1 MKFCKRCGSRID
13 ENAIFCQN
21 CGERVNG
28 DGPTVDYG
36 FGGGYNTFGGY
47 GYQPFYDNTPSMAV
61 AVLSFM
67 FWQAGLIMWFFFR
80 RSRPG
85 KARSAIKGLLS
96 SACVGM
102 PIIGAVLWV
111 IWKNDDTK
119 RDLAKVASIS
129 ALVGAGFYALIILL
143 SVVLTLTGAVDAGL
157 YASLPIA

>member
-1 MKFCKRCGSRID
+1 
-13 ENAIFCQN
+13 
-21 CGERVNG
+21 
-28 DGPTVDYG
+28 
-36 FGGGYNTFGGY
+36 
-47 GYQPFYDNTPSMAV
+47 
-61 AVLSFM
+61 
-67 FWQAGLIMWFFFR
+67 
-80 RSRPG
+80 
-85 KARSAIKGLLS
+85 
-96 SACVGM
+96 M